1 MNEEILVV
9 IDCTVTALY
18 FTSNRVIVAKLA
30 GSALST
36 FFGLGG
42 MLAEQRMAAK
52 KKEQISKLS
61 PESIL
66 TADKKNFAI
75 PYTEVT
81 QVELLKK
88 RRFRVPMVR
97 VVAGA
102 KKHQFV
108 LGKPKELENYA
119 NILRPILEEKLVVS
133 E

>member
-9 IDCTVTALY
+9 IDTTEKKALY

-30 GSALST
+30 GSALSWA
-36 FFGLGG
+36 FGMGG
-42 MLAEQRMAAK
+42 AFAEQRMAAK
-52 KKEQISKLS
+52 KKEQLSKLS

-88 RRFRVPMVR
+88 RFGRKIRI
-97 VVAGA
+97 VAGTA
-102 KKHQFV
+102 KHEFW
-108 LGKPKELENYA
+108 LGKPKELENYV
-119 NILRPILEEKLVVS
+119 NTLRPVLEDKLVIS